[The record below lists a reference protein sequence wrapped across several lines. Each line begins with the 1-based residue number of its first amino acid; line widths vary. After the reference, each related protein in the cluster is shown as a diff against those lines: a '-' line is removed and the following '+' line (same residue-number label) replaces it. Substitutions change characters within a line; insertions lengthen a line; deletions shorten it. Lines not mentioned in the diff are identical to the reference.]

1 MATTAVCGLQWG
13 DEGKGKLV
21 TRLARDAQIVVRY
34 QGGANAGHTVYVA
47 GKKLVLHHLPC
58 GAVVDGCQCLLMPG
72 MVLYPPTLFDEIAA
86 VESLGIKTVGRIH
99 VADRVQIT
107 TEYHRVLDKLRET
120 ALGGSSIGT
129 TGRGI
134 GTTYA
139 DKAQRQGIR
148 AADLLNE
155 ASLRGMVERSLKI
168 KNPQIVHLG
177 GEPFDIDAVV
187 GGLLEQGER
196 LRPYLSDTPV
206 RLAKALR
213 SGSSVLYEG
222 AQAAMLDIDHGTYP
236 FVTSSSTMPGGI
248 GAGCGVNVGQIQ
260 HVIGVVKAY
269 CTRVGA
275 GPFPTEIHD
284 SLGDQIRDAGGEYGS
299 TTGRPRRCGW
309 FDAKAVSVMAMLGG
323 VTGLCVTKLD
333 VLRGIPTLKIC
344 TGYRNWSG
352 DGLPATAEETGRLEP
367 IYEELPG
374 FDEDMRGANSFDKL
388 PDNARRFLVRLEELS
403 QVPIKFVSTG
413 PGTDELIER

>member
-21 TRLARDAQIVVRY
+21 TQLARQADIVVRY
-34 QGGANAGHTVYVA
+34 QGGANAGHTVYVK
-47 GKKLVLHHLPC
+47 GEKLVLHHLPC
-58 GAVVDGCQCLLMPG
+58 GAVVEGCDCLLMPG
-72 MVLYPPTLFDEIAA
+72 MVLYPPTLFAEIEA
-86 VESLGIKTVGRIH
+86 VEKLGITTVGRIH

-107 TEYHRVLDKLRET
+107 TEYHRSLDKLRET
-120 ALGGSSIGT
+120 ALGGASIGT

-148 AADLLNE
+148 AADLLDE
-155 ASLRGMVERSLKI
+155 ASLRDMVERSLRI
-168 KNPQIVHLG
+168 KNPQIQHLG
-177 GEPFDIDAVV
+177 GEQFDIDQVV
-187 GGLLEQGER
+187 ADLLQQGER
-196 LRPYLSDTPV
+196 LRPYLADTPV
-206 RLAKALR
+206 VLAKALR
-213 SGSSVLYEG
+213 SGKNVLFEG

-248 GAGCGVNVGQIQ
+248 GAGSGVNVGKIDQ
-260 HVIGVVKAY
+260 VIGVVKAY
-269 CTRVGA
+269 CTRVGS

-284 SLGDQIRDAGGEYGS
+284 SLGDTIRAAGGEYGS

-333 VLRGIPTLKIC
+333 VLRGIPTLRIC
-344 TGYRNWSG
+344 TGYKNWDG
-352 DGLPATAEETGRLEP
+352 DGLPATARASEALEP
-367 IYEELPG
+367 IYEDLPG
-374 FDEDMRGANSFDKL
+374 FEQDMRGVKVFADLPANAQAFIL
-388 PDNARRFLVRLEELS
+388 RLEELS
-403 QVPIKFVSTG
+403 GVPIRYVSTG